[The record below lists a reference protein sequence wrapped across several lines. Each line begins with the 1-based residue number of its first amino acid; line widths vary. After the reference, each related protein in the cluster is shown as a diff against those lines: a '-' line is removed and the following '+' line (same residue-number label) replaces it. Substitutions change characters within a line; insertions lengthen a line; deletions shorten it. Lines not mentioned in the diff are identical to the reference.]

1 VRLASGAMITATLP
15 EGELPGVDRPSGEV
29 TVVVRPEHAALTTDE
44 SAASLTGTVDNIVY
58 FGTDTRYRLRLADEG
73 EFVIRSQSRRGGET
87 GPKVGERAGAVIGDA
102 VAQILKD

>member
-1 VRLASGAMITATLP
+1 MITATLP
-15 EGELPGVDRPSGEV
+15 EGELPSGEV
-29 TVVVRPEHAALTTDE
+29 TLVVRPEHAVLTTDE

-58 FGTDTRYRLRLADEG
+58 FGTDTRYHLRLPDG
-73 EFVIRSQSRRGGET
+73 SEFVIRSQSRRGGET